1 MKTVSYNI
9 LKSRQKSYI
18 KAYAVLCR
26 VIGILMGFY
35 SYQKW
40 EQYSS
45 AVALVEANENLIGA
59 LKDASAEE
67 SADYDDK
74 RDTFEDLQSQ
84 INNSL
89 TKILP
94 VTDNYQRLTRQLDA
108 FEDEI
113 ATKNNPFEISN
124 ISFQEVEEVDN
135 FAILPVRMTIE
146 SSNDNFTKFLH
157 YIESSGS
164 LNTEIRLMDISSI
177 RLNFKD
183 DGDVDIITFTVQINA
198 YFRK

>member
-18 KAYAVLCR
+18 KAYAVLCL

-94 VTDNYQRLTRQLDA
+94 VTDNYQSLTRQLDA

-177 RLNFKD
+177 RLSFKD